1 MPFGTRMIPWLR
13 WPATALLAT
22 TPVALA
28 PALDADGPPPTTLP
42 PRPISSSIERV
53 VDDILEQHE
62 APCSK
67 AIAAGV
73 PCFSSRTEIRGP
85 RFSVRDSL
93 RDYRPPGATSPTRR
107 PAHDELGAR
116 RPGPTGLVV
125 PLITVDPVCV
135 VKSVLKSLK
144 GKNDT
149 YFLYRLRDVHGE
161 RVVLYDHRVDA
172 TTFQG
177 AVEFLGQFD
186 GECDA
191 IAAYRREMRRS
202 KP

>member
-1 MPFGTRMIPWLR
+1 MRAKTQVIPWLR
-13 WPATALLAT
+13 WPAAAVLAT
-22 TPVALA
+22 TPLALA

-53 VDDILEQHE
+53 VDEILEQHE

-73 PCFSSRTEIRGP
+73 PCFSSTTEIRGP
-85 RFSVRDSL
+85 RYSVRESL
-93 RDYRPPGATSPTRR
+93 RDYRVPGAKGPNR
-107 PAHDELGAR
+107 PPPKDEVAG
-116 RPGPTGLVV
+116 RPGPASVVV

-135 VKSVLKSLK
+135 VKSALKSLK

-161 RVVLYDHRVDA
+161 RVVVYDHRLEA
-172 TTFQG
+172 SKFQG

-191 IAAYRREMRRS
+191 IAAYRREMRRA

>member
-1 MPFGTRMIPWLR
+1 MIRWLR
-13 WPATALLAT
+13 WWATGVLASTPFALVATAH
-22 TPVALA
+22 
-28 PALDADGPPPTTLP
+28 ADGPPPTTLP
-42 PRPISSSIERV
+42 PRPVSSSIERV
-53 VDDILEQHE
+53 VDAILEQHE

-73 PCFSSRTEIRGP
+73 PCFSSTTEIRGP
-85 RFSVRDSL
+85 RFSVRESL
-93 RDYRPPGATSPTRR
+93 RDYKPPGAKGPNRR
-107 PAHDELGAR
+107 PAHEEQGAG
-116 RPGPTGLVV
+116 RPGPTGLVA

-135 VKSVLKSLK
+135 VKSALKSLK

-161 RVVLYDHRVDA
+161 RVVLYDHRLDA

-191 IAAYRREMRRS
+191 IAAYRREVRRAT
-202 KP
+202 P